1 MQTVSQVFKNLRSQA
16 EFILRGRR
24 VVSREGERAAAIH
37 IRDGVIAAVT
47 DFDEIPSSASMIE
60 SGELAILPGVVDTHV
75 HINEPGRTEWEG
87 FCTATQAAAA
97 GGVTTLIEMPLN
109 SIPATTTVAAY
120 AKKLAA
126 AGGKLH
132 VDVGFWGGVVPGNT
146 SELGAVWDAGVF
158 GFKCFLVPSGVE
170 EFAHVSEADL
180 RAALPELTAIGAP
193 LLVHAELP
201 GPIEG
206 AMEKVGAD
214 QPSRHVTWL
223 ASRPREAENQAIGLL
238 VRLARE
244 FGTRIHI
251 VHLASSDILALLRQ
265 AKSEG
270 VRISVETCPHY
281 LTFAAEEIPDEATEF
296 KCAPP
301 IRERE
306 NREKLWSALQ
316 DATIDF
322 IASDHSPCPPSMK
335 LRERGDF
342 LHAWGGIASLQLAL
356 PVIWTEARSRGYAL
370 SDVVRWMCS
379 GPAGLA
385 GLAGKKGEIAAGCDA
400 DLVIFDPEKRFR
412 VEPSKL
418 YHRNKLTPYAGQ
430 ELTGAVEATFLR
442 GQLIFEN
449 GTISQTPAG
458 RVLTR
463 GRL

>member
-1 MQTVSQVFKNLRSQA
+1 
-16 EFILRGRR
+16 
-24 VVSREGERAAAIH
+24 VSREGERAAAIH

-120 AKKLAA
+120 AEKLAA

-214 QPSRHVTWL
+214 QPSRHATWL

>member
-109 SIPATTTVAAY
+109 SIPATTTIAAY

-214 QPSRHVTWL
+214 QPSRHATWL

-316 DATIDF
+316 DTTIDF

-379 GPAGLA
+379 GPPGLA

-449 GTISQTPAG
+449 GAISQTPAG